1 MNKYLQKIIKYSCG
15 YICSKIMMRELFQ
28 AYWMMIS
35 KTLAT
40 YRYLRDTNSVK
51 ASGSII
57 WMLLPLRN
65 LSEVKNRRY
74 KYVRNCAVNVTTTK
88 TSQIKMI
95 KILNDKIT
103 HSVVRYRSCARSP
116 LLITDILLNLKSLTK
131 KRNIYILNN
140 KMRNSYE
147 NRRVV
152 FERMHWSQ

>member
-1 MNKYLQKIIKYSCG
+1 
-15 YICSKIMMRELFQ
+15 MRELFQ

-40 YRYLRDTNSVK
+40 YRYLSDTNSVK

-74 KYVRNCAVNVTTTK
+74 KYVTNCTVNITTTK
-88 TSQIKMI
+88 TSQIKVI
-95 KILNDKIT
+95 KVLNDKIT

-131 KRNIYILNN
+131 REIFNYKRTIKWKTVMKTEGLFLRECIEHG
-140 KMRNSYE
+140 SFVSTE
-147 NRRVV
+147 
-152 FERMHWSQ
+152 HWQPQNFAQVQ

>member
-1 MNKYLQKIIKYSCG
+1 
-15 YICSKIMMRELFQ
+15 
-28 AYWMMIS
+28 
-35 KTLAT
+35 
-40 YRYLRDTNSVK
+40 
-51 ASGSII
+51 
-57 WMLLPLRN
+57 MLLPLRN

-152 FERMHWSQ
+152 FERMH

>member
-15 YICSKIMMRELFQ
+15 YICSKIVMRELFQ

-95 KILNDKIT
+95 KILNNKIT

-131 KRNIYILNN
+131 KRNIYILI
-140 KMRNSYE
+140 KE
-147 NRRVV
+147 
-152 FERMHWSQ
+152 Q

>member
-1 MNKYLQKIIKYSCG
+1 
-15 YICSKIMMRELFQ
+15 MRELFQ

-74 KYVRNCAVNVTTTK
+74 KYVTNCTVNVTTTK

-95 KILNDKIT
+95 KILKDKIT

-131 KRNIYILNN
+131 KRNIYTYKRKIKWETVMKTEGLFL
-140 KMRNSYE
+140 RECIEQSSFVSTE
-147 NRRVV
+147 
-152 FERMHWSQ
+152 HWQQQNFAQVQ